1 MNVKMVKWLFV
12 WLQLSFQTL
21 HQKTYFSVF
30 KLWILIL
37 QQFYTDV
44 KRGEKQINQKLLS
57 KRALLCLLE

>member
-30 KLWILIL
+30 KLWIFIL

-44 KRGEKQINQKLLS
+44 KRGEKQIN
-57 KRALLCLLE
+57 